1 MSSGKGLLDTPE
13 IVRCIPEYI
22 VDWTKAGGFIQIKT
36 KDVPFKELNVRNI
49 PIFIGFEQK
58 TEFSCQLDVLA
69 EDQMTESS
77 AEAYR
82 RLKGMECELTY
93 TGSLVKKPAF
103 KPMRLLDRLR
113 KEIPE
118 LASDDTLMRR
128 LSANETLMRLLS
140 SVRPDDFVIMLQS
153 FTPEGAAAAGSPEG
167 ITKVMAEF
175 YKKPTRMTWLLS
187 LTRMIPRGPST
198 KSLNRGIFGILKL
211 SSIEILELTKSYLP

>member
-22 VDWTKAGGFIQIKT
+22 VDWSKSGGFVLIKT

-58 TEFSCQLDVLA
+58 TEFSCQLDVVT
-69 EDQMTESS
+69 EDQMSESS

-93 TGSLVKKPAF
+93 TGSLIKKPAF
-103 KPMRLLDRLR
+103 KPMRLLERLR

-118 LASDDTLMRR
+118 LATNDELIKK
-128 LSANETLMRLLS
+128 LSRNDTLMRLLS

-153 FTPEGAAAAGSPEG
+153 FTPEGVAAAGSPEG

-175 YKKPTRMTWLLS
+175 YRKPTRMTWMLS

-211 SSIEILELTKSYLP
+211 SSLEILDLTKSYLP

>member
-22 VDWTKAGGFIQIKT
+22 EDWTKSGGYILIKT
-36 KDVPFKELNVRNI
+36 KDAPFKELHIRNV

-58 TEFSCQLDVLA
+58 TEFSCQLDVLT
-69 EDQMTESS
+69 EDQMTEAS
-77 AEAYR
+77 AEVYR
-82 RLKGMECELTY
+82 QLKSMECELTY
-93 TGSLVKKPAF
+93 TGSLIKKPTF
-103 KPMRLLDRLR
+103 KPMRLLERLR

-118 LASDDTLMRR
+118 LTSDDTLIRKLIR
-128 LSANETLMRLLS
+128 NDTLMRLLS

-167 ITKVMAEF
+167 ITKIMADF
-175 YKKPTRMTWLLS
+175 YRKPTRMSWMLS

-211 SSIEILELTKSYLP
+211 SSQELLNLTMSYLS